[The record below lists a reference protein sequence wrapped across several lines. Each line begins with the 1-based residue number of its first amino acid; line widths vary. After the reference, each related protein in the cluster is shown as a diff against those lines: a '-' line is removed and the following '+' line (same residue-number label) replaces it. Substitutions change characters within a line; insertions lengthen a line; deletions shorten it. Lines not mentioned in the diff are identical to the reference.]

1 MAYKYRCLVLT
12 CKTPWK
18 SLRQL
23 DEVFYNYCLQSASH
37 QLSFLKSFRIL
48 GAIAVCVSFVYSIFI
63 QNQNWKL
70 MSIFFICKSAKS
82 KILVPFDRQLK
93 NNLYFYF
100 NPVNN
105 KEKKMKLSGNVA
117 FPTIL
122 QSVAW
127 LSNSVFGR
135 SLKIENWKL
144 QLIFN
149 FCFSAKLFQIIDRTT
164 QEGGGGGPCVICPF
178 NFHLKS
184 KIENWCQFFIFIIK
198 NTKVPNWKFF
208 TFFLLIEYWN
218 ITYIFPLILSTRKRK
233 MKLSCNFAF
242 PTMLQ
247 SVARLSFTVFGRSVK
262 IENWKLQSIFNFCF
276 SAKTLKIV
284 DRTTQEGGG
293 GVHSHS
299 NFYSQHP
306 LPIARSASLF
316 NLRGLGRKWEFNCL
330 FVVFHDVLERLK
342 QK

>member
-23 DEVFYNYCLQSASH
+23 DEVFYNNCLQSASH
-37 QLSFLKSFRIL
+37 QLSFGKFFKIL
-48 GAIAVCVSFVYSIFI
+48 GAIAVCVSFVHSIFV

-70 MSIFFICKSAKS
+70 MSIFLFAKVPNRKFWFLLIDYW
-82 KILVPFDRQLK
+82 KITYIFTLILSTIK
-93 NNLYFYF
+93 
-100 NPVNN
+100 
-105 KEKKMKLSGNVA
+105 KKMKLSSNVA

-122 QSVAW
+122 QFVAW

-149 FCFSAKLFQIIDRTT
+149 FCFSAKLFQIVDRTT
-164 QEGGGGGPCVICPF
+164 QDGGGGGGGPWVICPF

-184 KIENWCQFFIFIIK
+184 KIEKWCQFFIFIIK

-218 ITYIFPLILSTRKRK
+218 LNYIFPLILSTRKRK

-247 SVARLSFTVFGRSVK
+247 SVARLIFTVFGRSVK
-262 IENWKLQSIFNFCF
+262 IK
-276 SAKTLKIV
+276 LKIAINFHFLFFS
-284 DRTTQEGGG
+284 RNTQN
-293 GVHSHS
+293 SWQ
-299 NFYSQHP
+299 NYP
-306 LPIARSASLF
+306 
-316 NLRGLGRKWEFNCL
+316 RGRGPFAP
-330 FVVFHDVLERLK
+330 
-342 QK
+342 